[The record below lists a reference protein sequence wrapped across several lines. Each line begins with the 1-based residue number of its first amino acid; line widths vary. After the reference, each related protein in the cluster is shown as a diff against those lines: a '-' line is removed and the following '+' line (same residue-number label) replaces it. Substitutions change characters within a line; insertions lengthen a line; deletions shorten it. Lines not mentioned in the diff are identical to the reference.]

1 MKVATLA
8 LATTIIAATT
18 MTASAASVK
27 PVEKRQAN
35 QAERIEDGRRSGSI
49 TWLEGK
55 KLRKEQRQIQAL
67 KNDYLSDGYLSKRE
81 SHVLKH
87 KQKEAAAHIYEEKHD
102 ARRRLWWLPRVGR

>member
-8 LATTIIAATT
+8 LATLFVTAGTLG
-18 MTASAASVK
+18 ASAHSVK
-27 PVEKRQAN
+27 PVEKRQAI
-35 QAERIEDGRRSGSI
+35 QAERIEDGRRDGSI

-67 KNDYLSDGYLSKRE
+67 KNDYLDDGRLTKRE
-81 SHVLKH
+81 SHDLTW
-87 KQKEAAAHIYEEKHD
+87 KQKQASAHIYEEKHD